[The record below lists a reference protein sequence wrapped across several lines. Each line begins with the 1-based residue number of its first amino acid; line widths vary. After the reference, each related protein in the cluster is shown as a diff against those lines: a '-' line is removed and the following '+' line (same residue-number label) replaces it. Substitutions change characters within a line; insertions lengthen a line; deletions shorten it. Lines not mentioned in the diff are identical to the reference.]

1 MARNVPPETPI
12 SGLAPIYATP
22 VADEPVHLWQGR
34 LGIRQGDYFGEGEGT
49 LDLVWTSGP
58 DLQFDVPSLVPV
70 GTVEAADCVLAIRSL
85 NAEAAAY
92 ISDAHFVCRGREAS
106 VGARGRLDRN
116 VVIGNNANAGHVI
129 FHVVNFWRY
138 LNPRPANAPPEY
150 DIGRVVFEGE
160 GWRVTLQSVP
170 GLRELEAS
178 LHFSSGYGITHVGK
192 AERTDGSP
200 ISREGACELF
210 NALHSFL
217 SFARGIWSPPIL
229 YIGIDQNGS
238 RVWQDWTVRH
248 ASPWKGV
255 MTWFPTHEP
264 QCLAKLFPGFM
275 RVWLDADRRDIL
287 QVAIYWYVEAN
298 LALGIEGAVMFCQSG
313 LERLTYYILVHEKKS
328 LSEQDFRPRGLSGA
342 ERLRRLLT
350 EFRLPTAIGP
360 PRLRIK
366 QLPALA
372 VAQGWTDAADALV
385 TLRNSIVHPDER
397 NMQRLAKY
405 PVGARIEALTIW
417 LWYFELVLLKW
428 LGFSGN
434 YVNRQT
440 IEFNGQTET
449 VP

>member
-1 MARNVPPETPI
+1 
-12 SGLAPIYATP
+12 
-22 VADEPVHLWQGR
+22 
-34 LGIRQGDYFGEGEGT
+34 
-49 LDLVWTSGP
+49 
-58 DLQFDVPSLVPV
+58 
-70 GTVEAADCVLAIRSL
+70 
-85 NAEAAAY
+85 
-92 ISDAHFVCRGREAS
+92 
-106 VGARGRLDRN
+106 
-116 VVIGNNANAGHVI
+116 
-129 FHVVNFWRY
+129 
-138 LNPRPANAPPEY
+138 
-150 DIGRVVFEGE
+150 
-160 GWRVTLQSVP
+160 
-170 GLRELEAS
+170 
-178 LHFSSGYGITHVGK
+178 
-192 AERTDGSP
+192 
-200 ISREGACELF
+200 
-210 NALHSFL
+210 
-217 SFARGIWSPPIL
+217 
-229 YIGIDQNGS
+229 
-238 RVWQDWTVRH
+238 
-248 ASPWKGV
+248 